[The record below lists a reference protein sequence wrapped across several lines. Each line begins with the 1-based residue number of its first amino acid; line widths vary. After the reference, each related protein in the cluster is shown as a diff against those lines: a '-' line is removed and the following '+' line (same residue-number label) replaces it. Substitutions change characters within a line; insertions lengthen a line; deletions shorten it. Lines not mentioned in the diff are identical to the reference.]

1 MQMFPTS
8 RAGAVKTATPLM
20 IVCFVAMG
28 GFLYWLS
35 TYRAAEVE
43 ADDAATAEDGGN
55 EVAFEDFAAAP
66 EDYMDAEFTM
76 RMVVVNSMI
85 GNRFFWTQ
93 VSDDLPY
100 LVHITEEALADSVE
114 VLAGRRVDVTG
125 MVMALTDS
133 VLDVWTES
141 GAIRNEGDL
150 AQVQYAEDMGNYL
163 SVVRFETDDD
173 GSGEPSGS
181 SSGSDAPGPDD
192 PEGSGEPSH

>member
-1 MQMFPTS
+1 
-8 RAGAVKTATPLM
+8 M

-35 TYRAAEVE
+35 TYRPVEVE
-43 ADDAATAEDGGN
+43 TDDAATGEDGGN

-66 EDYMDAEFTM
+66 EDYMDEEFTM

-85 GNRFFWTQ
+85 GDRFFWTQ

-100 LVHITEEALADSVE
+100 LVHIAEEALADSVE

-125 MVMALTDS
+125 TVMALTDS
-133 VLDVWTES
+133 VLDVWMES

-150 AQVQYAEDMGNYL
+150 AQVQFAEDKGNYL
-163 SVVRFETDDD
+163 NVIRFETDDED
-173 GSGEPSGS
+173 DSGEAPRS